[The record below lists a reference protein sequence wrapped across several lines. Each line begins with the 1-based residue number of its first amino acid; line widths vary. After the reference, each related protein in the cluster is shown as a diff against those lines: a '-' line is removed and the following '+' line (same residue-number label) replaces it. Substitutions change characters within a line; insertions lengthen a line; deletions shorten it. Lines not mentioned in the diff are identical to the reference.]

1 MAPGPN
7 NEELKQ
13 ILSCGLRGPDHGR
26 LKPWRFLIVQGS
38 ARDKLGEVFA
48 QAVLARGDCSQ
59 AKVDKSRNM
68 PLRAPMLLVAVCEPQ
83 LNSKIPL
90 DDQLLAVGAAVQNMQ
105 IAISS
110 LGYSSIWRTGDMVRA
125 KEVRESFKVS
135 SDGSIVA
142 FLYIGTAQ
150 DSPKTPAVEL
160 EPFVSDWI

>member
-1 MAPGPN
+1 
-7 NEELKQ
+7 
-13 ILSCGLRGPDHGR
+13 
-26 LKPWRFLIVQGS
+26 
-38 ARDKLGEVFA
+38 
-48 QAVLARGDCSQ
+48 
-59 AKVDKSRNM
+59 
-68 PLRAPMLLVAVCEPQ
+68 MLLVAVCEPQ

-90 DDQLLAVGAAVQNMQ
+90 DDQVLAVGAAVQNMQ

-150 DSPKTPAVEL
+150 DSPNTPAVEL